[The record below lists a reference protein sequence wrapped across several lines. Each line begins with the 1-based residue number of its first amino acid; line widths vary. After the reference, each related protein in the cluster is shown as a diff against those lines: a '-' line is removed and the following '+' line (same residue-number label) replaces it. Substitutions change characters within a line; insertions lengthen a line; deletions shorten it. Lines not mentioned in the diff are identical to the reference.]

1 MLRISLTGPESTGKT
16 TLTVRLA
23 AHYGTAFAP
32 EYAREYLA
40 GAGPRYT
47 SEDLEE
53 IARGQLAAEATA
65 EALAHRMVFCDSDL
79 LVIKIWA
86 EHSFGTCPEWILQR
100 IDEQRYDLV
109 LLMGVDLP
117 WQPDPLREHP
127 HLREQ
132 LYGLY
137 RRELQERMSNFAE
150 IAGDSDRRFA
160 QACYLIDELLANTAA
175 SARTNSRA
183 VAEPAPT
190 HAAAPAPA
198 HYALNTPECRAT
210 FAAHGAELTSFVTLA
225 NGLDYL
231 WPADP
236 AVWAR
241 HAPVLFPLVGRLPND
256 AYHHQGRAYRLPQH
270 GFARDQPFAVLH
282 HSPTKLVFRLRH
294 DETTRAVFPFAFELT
309 ITYTLHQ
316 TELTVHWD
324 VRNPATDQPLLFS
337 IGAHPAVR
345 CPLLPDEKF
354 EDYYIAFDHP
364 VTLERHLLRG
374 GLLTGRTAP
383 VLTEARELPLSYDLF
398 ADDALV
404 FKHYDFTSLTLRSR
418 KSAHFVRFRFD
429 GFPYL
434 GLWTKGPGAG
444 FVCVEP
450 WHGIASPTGEPG
462 ELSDKEGILRLD
474 AGQVF
479 SATYTIE
486 VG

>member
-1 MLRISLTGPESTGKT
+1 
-16 TLTVRLA
+16 
-23 AHYGTAFAP
+23 
-32 EYAREYLA
+32 
-40 GAGPRYT
+40 
-47 SEDLEE
+47 
-53 IARGQLAAEATA
+53 
-65 EALAHRMVFCDSDL
+65 
-79 LVIKIWA
+79 
-86 EHSFGTCPEWILQR
+86 
-100 IDEQRYDLV
+100 
-109 LLMGVDLP
+109 
-117 WQPDPLREHP
+117 
-127 HLREQ
+127 
-132 LYGLY
+132 
-137 RRELQERMSNFAE
+137 MSNFAE

-160 QACYLIDELLANTAA
+160 QACYLIDELLANPTA

-309 ITYTLHQ
+309 ITYTLHR
-316 TELTVHWD
+316 TELTVQWD
-324 VRNPATDQPLLFS
+324 VRNPAADQPLLFS

-418 KSAHFVRFRFD
+418 KSARFVRFRFD

-434 GLWTKGPGAG
+434 GLWSKGPGAG

-450 WHGIASPTGEPG
+450 WHGIASPTGEPS
-462 ELSDKEGILRLD
+462 ELSEKEGILRLD